1 MANIPPSCKEQLH
14 AFSHVIRG
22 TGIGM
27 DRHDGGHAAGIARRR
42 WRAYH
47 FDRRRARPPP
57 ARRPSPTLWRCPMKR
72 LLALLALAAGLVASA
87 GAQPGAPVVI
97 LPERLDW
104 SGPPAIPALKG
115 AWMVGA
121 EGRPGPYL
129 LRVRLAAGGR
139 IPPHTHPDERHT
151 TVLSGTLHVGF
162 GETFDEAGVV
172 AVPAG
177 AVYVA
182 PAGLQHYVWAKDGA
196 AEYQEAGVGPTAT
209 DFIAR

>member
-1 MANIPPSCKEQLH
+1 
-14 AFSHVIRG
+14 
-22 TGIGM
+22 
-27 DRHDGGHAAGIARRR
+27 
-42 WRAYH
+42 
-47 FDRRRARPPP
+47 
-57 ARRPSPTLWRCPMKR
+57 MKR
-72 LLALLALAAGLVASA
+72 LPALLALAAAFIASA
-87 GAQPGAPVVI
+87 GAQPAAPVVI
-97 LPERLDW
+97 VPERLDW

-115 AWMVGA
+115 AWMLGA
-121 EGRPGPYL
+121 EDRPGPYL

-162 GETFDEAGVV
+162 GDTFDEGRVV

-182 PAGLQHYVWAKDGA
+182 PAAVPHYVWAKDGA

-209 DFIAR
+209 DFVAR